1 MLTFFS
7 SPKTFKIKAIVLI
20 TLSTQL
26 LTACTGMAVSNK
38 QPVTLVQGPPIT
50 DIFTPFDMALSCL
63 KGQLRNDVTFSVGA
77 ILDQTGKDVVTNG
90 GSGKMVTQGAGD
102 MVQSALFQAGV
113 SLLNRRD
120 PRIIESEA
128 RWGIRDARQIQS
140 SDYYVTGSINSL
152 DFIPGGG
159 FDIQVGG
166 VGPSYSQTRIIVG
179 LDLALTDTRTS
190 KVVANVSLQKQIA
203 AQDYGVNAG
212 RFAGNTLLNIQLGK
226 GEREATNFALRQM
239 LNFATF
245 DLLTQVIPPAT
256 YESCRA
262 QIPKEF
268 GSLNLTR
275 SSVALYKYQQDKLK
289 TSNSTPLSSSHNLS
303 NNTASVTAPSS
314 GRIDQKNNSNKNM
327 NQPSK
332 DTLPPRQ
339 KESELIQNPEG
350 DSGPSKE
357 DIVKYIS
364 LQHQKNV
371 TSKPIETL
379 KPIAVQK
386 PSSTSD
392 RDQKK
397 DKQMNVAGLNPDTTE
412 NYWMIQ
418 DPS

>member
-1 MLTFFS
+1 MLILPHVNWLT
-7 SPKTFKIKAIVLI
+7 KIKATVVIAI
-20 TLSTQL
+20 TGQV
-26 LTACTGMAVSNK
+26 LTACTGIAVSNK
-38 QPVTLVQGPPIT
+38 EPVTLVQGPPIT

-63 KGQLRNDVTFSVGA
+63 KGQLRNDVNFSVGA

-190 KVVANVSLQKQIA
+190 KVIANVSLQKQIA

-289 TSNSTPLSSSHNLS
+289 MNPLTSSPANQDLSK
-303 NNTASVTAPSS
+303 TATTVVVPTD
-314 GRIDQKNNSNKNM
+314 GRVNQKTNGNKNI

-350 DSGPSKE
+350 DTGPSKE

-364 LQHQKNV
+364 LQHQKTIIPKSV
-371 TSKPIETL
+371 ESVKTTSSKN
-379 KPIAVQK
+379 Q
-386 PSSTSD
+386 SSTSD
-392 RDQKK
+392 QDQKK
-397 DKQMNVAGLNPDTTE
+397 DKQVSVAGLNPDTTE
-412 NYWMIQ
+412 NYWIVQ